1 MVTQLTSPRLFL
13 LLWHLTRAHSGD
25 GWPPAP
31 FDENAPGNWLLTAST
46 DGRPTL
52 TAPIIATVI
61 LRQKAAGAA
70 HEYGTVVHA
79 NHVRYAVT
87 NGYDYATRIQ
97 PYHDDGRDIRWA
109 KVKLLASLLS
119 RGWRWA
125 FWTDADSLF
134 NCRVRLEDAVA
145 TGIPLAAGSDDGPS
159 LVFSGDQNSMINSGQ
174 LLMRNSSWSR
184 DFLSRVWSIYP
195 PSANESWHCKRPG
208 EAILP
213 EEDQN
218 AFQVA
223 LWEGL
228 EQRHHTARKSCAE
241 TIWQQHKA
249 LTASACAS
257 LLSKLRPSFRAHVRC
272 VPQELMNS
280 YDSVRAFRVHV
291 PGDQKAKL
299 ERLTALS
306 RETNCQAAAA
316 AGSSRRGPL
325 EAWLVRRWAGG

>member
-1 MVTQLTSPRLFL
+1 M
-13 LLWHLTRAHSGD
+13 
-25 GWPPAP
+25 
-31 FDENAPGNWLLTAST
+31 
-46 DGRPTL
+46 
-52 TAPIIATVI
+52 
-61 LRQKAAGAA
+61 
-70 HEYGTVVHA
+70 
-79 NHVRYAVT
+79 RYAVT

-145 TGIPLAAGSDDGPS
+145 TGVPLAAGSDDGPS
-159 LVFSGDQNSMINSGQ
+159 LIFSGDRNSMINSGQ

>member
-1 MVTQLTSPRLFL
+1 MLTQLTLPRHL
-13 LLWHLTRAHSGD
+13 LILLQLTRAHSGD

-145 TGIPLAAGSDDGPS
+145 TGVPLAAGSDDGPS

-184 DFLSRVWSIYP
+184 DFLSRY
-195 PSANESWHCKRPG
+195 HH
-208 EAILP
+208 LP
-213 EEDQN
+213 AGDRIVLASDGQATSPLGKN
-218 AFQVA
+218 PRSH
-223 LWEGL
+223 WEGL
-228 EQRHHTARKSCAE
+228 ERGITPPGTATRGRPRPRKGV
-241 TIWQQHKA
+241 Q
-249 LTASACAS
+249 
-257 LLSKLRPSFRAHVRC
+257 
-272 VPQELMNS
+272 
-280 YDSVRAFRVHV
+280 
-291 PGDQKAKL
+291 
-299 ERLTALS
+299 
-306 RETNCQAAAA
+306 
-316 AGSSRRGPL
+316 
-325 EAWLVRRWAGG
+325 